1 MVESKQLNTRTSGPP
16 ALRETE
22 ASRSQF
28 LTFSLGGEVLATDIR
43 LVKEILQ
50 YSGITEVP
58 LTPPDIRGV
67 INLRGAVV
75 PVVDL
80 AARFGRPVMPADKK
94 TCIVIL
100 EIGEEGAATVI
111 GVMVD
116 HVSEVIELGPGDIEP
131 PPAFGNRLRSDFIR
145 GVGKINGKFV
155 LILAMD
161 QVLALEDL
169 AREAEGGA

>member
-1 MVESKQLNTRTSGPP
+1 M
-16 ALRETE
+16 
-22 ASRSQF
+22 
-28 LTFSLGGEVLATDIR
+28 DIR

-50 YSGITEVP
+50 HSGITEVP

-80 AARFGRPVMPADKK
+80 AVRFGRPAMPADKK

-100 EIGEEGAATVI
+100 EVGEEGSSTVI

-116 HVSEVIELGPGDIEP
+116 HVESEVIELGHGDIEP
-131 PPAFGNRLRSDFIR
+131 PPTFGNKLRPDFVR
-145 GVGKINGKFV
+145 GVGRIGGKFV

-161 QVLALEDL
+161 RVLDLEDL
-169 AREAEGGA
+169 AREAESGA